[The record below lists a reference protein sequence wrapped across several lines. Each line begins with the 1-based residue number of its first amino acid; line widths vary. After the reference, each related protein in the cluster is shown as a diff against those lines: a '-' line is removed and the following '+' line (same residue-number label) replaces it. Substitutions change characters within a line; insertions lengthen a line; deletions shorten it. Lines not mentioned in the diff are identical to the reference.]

1 MKKSIIFFTIACLL
15 SACGQ
20 TEEKK
25 AATLYDNAMRFY
37 KENSLDNAK
46 NLLDSIHAKSPRQ
59 VEYRKKADTLLWRIT
74 IDEINRDMPQVDSA
88 LKALLQDAEA
98 IAKNYRFTK
107 DEKYQQVGDY
117 EHKSMQ
123 NAINS
128 SRTYLKPIADEQGK
142 FRLISNLVG
151 KSIKHRQIVAKVGD
165 ATAST
170 AEAKDEARNSYNDFG
185 VNYELV
191 NYTAP
196 EVEQLISFFRQN
208 ADKQIEIILKGDK
221 DYSYKISKSNVK
233 TILDTYDFA
242 KILKEVYGNQ
252 ARKAEMTKVYKVL
265 SLRLSKSEQPTNTKT
280 LP

>member
-25 AATLYDNAMRFY
+25 ATTLYDNAMRFY

-46 NLLDSIHAKSPRQ
+46 NLLDSIHAKYPRQ

-128 SRTYLKPIADEQGK
+128 SRTYLKPIAD
-142 FRLISNLVG
+142 
-151 KSIKHRQIVAKVGD
+151 RQIVAKVGD

-208 ADKQIEIILKGDK
+208 ADNQIEIILKGDK